1 MGPGR
6 SSSLRI
12 DGDSSAIAGSGRT
25 GGVSDR
31 SAGVELRDVPEVP
44 PLPLDKGKGKVN
56 LIKYPGG
63 GGGGGGGVRIPKIR
77 HSACFDCGT

>member
-25 GGVSDR
+25 GDVFDHSV
-31 SAGVELRDVPEVP
+31 GVELRDAPEVP

-56 LIKYPGG
+56 LIKYLR
-63 GGGGGGGVRIPKIR
+63 GVRIPEICR
-77 HSACFDCGT
+77 SACFNCGT

>member
-25 GGVSDR
+25 GCVFDR
-31 SAGVELRDVPEVP
+31 SARVEFRDAPEVS

-63 GGGGGGGVRIPKIR
+63 QNIQDLL
-77 HSACFDCGT
+77 FNML

>member
-12 DGDSSAIAGSGRT
+12 GGDSSVVASFGRT
-25 GGVSDR
+25 KGTFDC
-31 SAGVELRDVPEVP
+31 SAADELQNAPEAL
-44 PLPLDKGKGKVN
+44 PLPLDKGKGRIN

-63 GGGGGGGVRIPKIR
+63 
-77 HSACFDCGT
+77 S